1 MIKKNLL
8 VCEKSKNNIS
18 LINMM
23 EVIIGL
29 LLSVIYSYLVLPKKE
44 KEAPKI
50 SPTLYP
56 IIFKGMM
63 MIPISKEKCFHIHHW
78 IINLFILIISLFI
91 YIPKIIIGFSLGLF
105 LQGLSYKDR
114 FHFIINNPY

>member
-1 MIKKNLL
+1 
-8 VCEKSKNNIS
+8 
-18 LINMM
+18 MM

-29 LLSVIYSYLVLPKKE
+29 LLSGIYSYLVLPKKE
-44 KEAPKI
+44 KGHPRI

-56 IIFKGMM
+56 LIFKGMI
-63 MIPISKEKCFHIHHW
+63 MIPISKEKCFHMHHW
-78 IINLFILIISLFI
+78 IINLFIFFISLFI
-91 YIPKIIIGFSLGLF
+91 YIPKLIIGFSLGLF

>member
-1 MIKKNLL
+1 MK
-8 VCEKSKNNIS
+8 
-18 LINMM
+18 
-23 EVIIGL
+23 VIIGF
-29 LLSVIYSYLVLPKKE
+29 LLSMIYSYLVLPKKE
-44 KEAPKI
+44 KKAPKI
-50 SPTLYP
+50 NPTIYP
-56 IIFKGMM
+56 IIFKGMI

-105 LQGLSYKDR
+105 LQGLSYNDR

>member
-1 MIKKNLL
+1 MK
-8 VCEKSKNNIS
+8 
-18 LINMM
+18 
-23 EVIIGL
+23 VILGL
-29 LLSVIYSYLVLPKKE
+29 LLSIIYSYLVLPKQE

-56 IIFKGMM
+56 IIYKGMI

-78 IINLFILIISLFI
+78 VISLFILIISLFI

-105 LQGLSYKDR
+105 LQGLYYKDR
-114 FHFIINNPY
+114 FNFIIDNHY